1 VNNKRIS
8 KGFWVWGQFDQDSTK
23 TLTNLKKE
31 LDVLLN
37 GPFFDIHITL
47 CGPFQSFDTN
57 ARKKLKDISNVLS
70 PINLLSEDVQIKQ
83 EFFQSLFIKIKE
95 DKSLLNLKTKI
106 DNQFTM
112 PDKIFFP
119 HISLYYG
126 DKDKEKKTKAIK
138 QLDKFN
144 NTFLLE
150 KLCLVEVDEEISS
163 WRIIETYSLL

>member
-1 VNNKRIS
+1 M
-8 KGFWVWGQFDQDSTK
+8 
-23 TLTNLKKE
+23 
-31 LDVLLN
+31 
-37 GPFFDIHITL
+37 
-47 CGPFQSFDTN
+47 
-57 ARKKLKDISNVLS
+57 S

-163 WRIIETYSLL
+163 WRIIETYSLLWTICNSRVGDLTGDNYGRISRNRICFWNGRGSSTSSARKTYKNLKRERDSGRWLQGRVIRY

>member
-1 VNNKRIS
+1 MPNK
-8 KGFWVWGQFDQDSTK
+8 
-23 TLTNLKKE
+23 L
-31 LDVLLN
+31 
-37 GPFFDIHITL
+37 
-47 CGPFQSFDTN
+47 
-57 ARKKLKDISNVLS
+57 
-70 PINLLSEDVQIKQ
+70 
-83 EFFQSLFIKIKE
+83 
-95 DKSLLNLKTKI
+95 
-106 DNQFTM
+106 
-112 PDKIFFP
+112 FFP